1 MFVYITLIM
10 SDDADPIAAIA
21 TIAATAPSNNLVI
34 TIDARETTLYN
45 DITERDLDNYA
56 EKIEI
61 VSENLTQGDIHITYK
76 SLNYIFE
83 RKTLADLQA
92 SIVDGR
98 YKEQKARLLS
108 NISQKY
114 ITYIIEGDTVLS
126 SNTYSKN
133 KSMIQGAYLH
143 TMFRD
148 NIRILYTKNIMETAT
163 LILLISTKILDRPE
177 KFLSEEY
184 TADKCYTDFVKLKKK
199 KIDNID
205 TKSCFVMQLSQI
217 PMISNVIAKN
227 IQTKYASMSVIIKA
241 LDVFET
247 PEQKIKELCKIEGV
261 GKEKASHIVK
271 YLFAE

>member
-1 MFVYITLIM
+1 MADTANVNANCIT
-10 SDDADPIAAIA
+10 
-21 TIAATAPSNNLVI
+21 I

-45 DITERDLDNYA
+45 DITDRDLDNY
-56 EKIEI
+56 KDRIQI
-61 VSENLTQGDIHITYK
+61 VTENLTLGDIHITY
-76 SLNYIFE
+76 NEMTHIFE

-108 NISQKY
+108 NVSQKY
-114 ITYIIEGDTVLS
+114 ITYIIEGDNILS
-126 SNTYSKN
+126 STSYQKN
-133 KSMIQGAYLH
+133 KAMIQGAYLH
-143 TMFRD
+143 TLFRD

-163 LILLISTKILDRPE
+163 LILLISTKILDKPE

-199 KIDNID
+199 KMDNID
-205 TKSCFVMQLSQI
+205 TKSCFIMQLSQI

-227 IQTKYASMSVIIKA
+227 IYSKYASMSALIKS
-241 LDVFET
+241 LDVLET
-247 PEQKIKELCKIEGV
+247 DELKIKELCKVEGV

-271 YLFAE
+271 YLF